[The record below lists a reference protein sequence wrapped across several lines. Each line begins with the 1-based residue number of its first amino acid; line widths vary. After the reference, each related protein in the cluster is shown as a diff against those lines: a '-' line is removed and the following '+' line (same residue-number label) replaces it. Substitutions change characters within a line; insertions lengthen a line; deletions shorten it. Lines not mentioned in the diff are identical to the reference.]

1 MGIMA
6 YTFEEI
12 KKLEQKAAEAA
23 QKLEEAR
30 QEFKSV
36 SIVKVKEEIKLFGL
50 SPLELFTRQEIESA
64 LDRAPKKQSSEKP
77 KDDDAKPRVNVVIF
91 RDPASGTEWNGK
103 GPTIPK
109 WLVALKQNG
118 KLYKDFLV
126 EGTKWNGKLE
136 KAPHW
141 VKALKEEGVSFS

>member
-1 MGIMA
+1 MA

-30 QEFKSV
+30 NEFKSV
-36 SIVKVKEEIKLFGL
+36 SVVKVKEEIKLFGL

-64 LDRAPKKQSSEKP
+64 LERAPKKQSSEKT
-77 KDDDAKPRVNVVIF
+77 KDDESKPRVNVVIF
-91 RDPASGTEWNGK
+91 RDPVSGIEWNGK
-103 GPTIPK
+103 GPAIPK
-109 WLVALKQNG
+109 WLVALKQDG

-126 EGTKWNGKLE
+126 EGTKWNGKPE

-141 VKALKEEGVSFS
+141 VKALKEEGVSLN

>member
-1 MGIMA
+1 MA
-6 YTFEEI
+6 YTWEEI

-36 SIVKVKEEIKLFGL
+36 SIVKVKEEIKLLGL
-50 SPLELFTRQEIESA
+50 SPIELFTRQEIEFA
-64 LDRAPKKQSSEKP
+64 LERAPKKQSSEKS
-77 KDDDAKPRVNVVIF
+77 KDDESKPRINVAIF
-91 RDPASGTEWNGK
+91 RDPLSGNEWNGK
-103 GPTIPK
+103 GPAIPK

-126 EGTKWNGKLE
+126 EGTKWNGKPE

-141 VKALKEEGVSFS
+141 VKALQEEGISLN

>member
-1 MGIMA
+1 MA

-36 SIVKVKEEIKLFGL
+36 SIVKVKEEIKLLGL
-50 SPLELFTRQEIESA
+50 APLELFSRQEIESA
-64 LDRAPKKQSSEKP
+64 LEHAPKKQSSEKT
-77 KDDDAKPRVNVVIF
+77 KDEEVKPRVNVVIF
-91 RDPASGTEWNGK
+91 RDPESKNEWNGK
-103 GPTIPK
+103 GPMIPK

-126 EGTKWNGKLE
+126 EGTKWNGKPE

-141 VKALKEEGVSFS
+141 VKALREEGVTLN

>member
-1 MGIMA
+1 MA

-103 GPTIPK
+103 GPMIPK
-109 WLVALKQNG
+109 WLVALKQDG

-126 EGTKWNGKLE
+126 EGTKWNGKPE

-141 VKALKEEGVSFS
+141 VKALQDEGVSLS

>member
-1 MGIMA
+1 MA

-77 KDDDAKPRVNVVIF
+77 KEDDAKPRVKVVIF

-103 GPTIPK
+103 GPMIPK
-109 WLVALKQNG
+109 WLVALKQDG

-126 EGTKWNGKLE
+126 EGTKWNGKPE

-141 VKALKEEGVSFS
+141 VKALQEEGVSLS

>member
-1 MGIMA
+1 MA

-64 LDRAPKKQSSEKP
+64 LDRASKKQSSEKP

-91 RDPASGTEWNGK
+91 RDPESKNEWNGK

-109 WLVALKQNG
+109 WLVALKQDG

-126 EGTKWNGKLE
+126 EGTKWNGKPE

-141 VKALKEEGVSFS
+141 VKALQEEGVSLN

>member
-1 MGIMA
+1 MA

-30 QEFKSV
+30 NEFKSV
-36 SIVKVKEEIKLFGL
+36 SVVKVKEEIKLFGL

-64 LDRAPKKQSSEKP
+64 LERSAKRLPAEKT
-77 KDDDAKPRVNVVIF
+77 KDDDAKPRINVAIF
-91 RDPASGTEWNGK
+91 RDPLSGNEWNGK
-103 GPTIPK
+103 GPAIPK

-126 EGTKWNGKLE
+126 EGTKWNGKPE

-141 VKALKEEGVSFS
+141 VKALQEEGISLN

>member
-1 MGIMA
+1 MA

-30 QEFKSV
+30 NEFKSV
-36 SIVKVKEEIKLFGL
+36 SVVKVKEEIKLFGL

-64 LDRAPKKQSSEKP
+64 LERAPKKQSSEKP

-91 RDPASGTEWNGK
+91 RDPVNGTEWNGK

-109 WLVALKQNG
+109 WLVALKQDG

-126 EGTKWNGKLE
+126 EGTKWNGKPE

-141 VKALKEEGVSFS
+141 VKALQEEGVSLG